1 MREVSLASIGL
12 VCSGGL
18 GREGAIGGQSG
29 KVPGFRARDH
39 VADRKM
45 IKVMTRS
52 VQLGVAAIQQ
62 ALDGFAEID
71 RIPAPQ
77 RAMFVGTTPLG
88 GPAKDLLPALE
99 VSTNADGV
107 LSMEDFSSK
116 GYARIHPLWLIRGL
130 SNNILGLAAAIH
142 DFQGVNA
149 NYCSGESSGVLA
161 LVEAYWAIAEGRAEV
176 AVAGGADA
184 MVDFSEQW
192 MNRPGGEGAAFFV
205 LRPASPADSWTVKI
219 SHNPNPS
226 EPLVCSDD
234 SLGYLGAAGDVV
246 ALARSAFERGQ
257 GRIAL
262 DSGRSL
268 VIRG

>member
-1 MREVSLASIGL
+1 MRAVSLASIGL
-12 VCSGGL
+12 VCSGGF
-18 GREGAIGGQSG
+18 GREGATGGQPG

-45 IKVMTRS
+45 IKIMTRS
-52 VQLGVAAIQQ
+52 VQLGVAAVQQ
-62 ALDGFAEID
+62 ALDGFAGLD

-88 GPAKDLLPALE
+88 GDAKDLLPALE
-99 VSTNADGV
+99 VSTNAEGAF
-107 LSMEDFSSK
+107 SMADFSSK
-116 GYARIHPLWLIRGL
+116 GYSRIHPLWLIRGL

-149 NYCSGESSGVLA
+149 NYCSGESSGALA
-161 LVEAYWAIAEGRAEV
+161 LLEAYWAIAEGRAEV

-184 MVDFSEQW
+184 MVDFSERW

-205 LRPASPADSWTVKI
+205 LRAANSSDPWTVKI
-219 SHNPNPS
+219 SHQPNPS
-226 EPLVCSDD
+226 EPLVCPDH

-262 DSGRSL
+262 DSGRSF
-268 VIRG
+268 VIQG